1 MTISKTI
8 SNTKRLTQIITI
20 LSRNG
25 FENIVKKINFEARF
39 HVPIF
44 SKIQHTSIN
53 QSQRIKKTVEE
64 LGPSFIKLAQML
76 STRPDLI
83 SLELIQEFEKLQD
96 NVFPIDIAEI
106 LPIIQEELGKEIDE
120 LFAQPLTLLATAS
133 IGQVYRTTLKDGNE
147 VVIKILKPH
156 IQTII
161 YSDLEILKQ
170 IASLFDNSF
179 QEYGIYSLLEIV
191 KEFEKS
197 IKNELNFKL
206 EAMNLNRFEMIF
218 KEDWSIILPKKRQKK
233 PLWICSI

>member
-106 LPIIQEELGKEIDE
+106 LPI
-120 LFAQPLTLLATAS
+120 
-133 IGQVYRTTLKDGNE
+133 
-147 VVIKILKPH
+147 
-156 IQTII
+156 
-161 YSDLEILKQ
+161 
-170 IASLFDNSF
+170 
-179 QEYGIYSLLEIV
+179 
-191 KEFEKS
+191 
-197 IKNELNFKL
+197 
-206 EAMNLNRFEMIF
+206 NL
-218 KEDWSIILPKKRQKK
+218 
-233 PLWICSI
+233 